1 MLSLGAVEIC
11 HLYISPGHNFVGH
24 HGQEPDDYPMI
35 EVPRIECVAGRGI
48 RGDRYFDFKD
58 DYKGQ
63 ITFFSLEVFDELRQV
78 LGLGQRSPAGARR
91 NIIVRDVDLNELID
105 EDFEV
110 QGVRFHGMEECRPC
124 YWMDRAIA
132 RGTEEFLKGRGG
144 LRAKI
149 LSAGEL
155 HSTARFAER
164 KTYER
169 LAIASLLKG
178 EGGVKVLMWVL
189 SHGGQLL
196 PSASAALRRGRQSAR
211 LREEET
217 RNAGPTLSAVLL
229 AGGESR
235 RMGRDKATLLF
246 HGKRLWQIQLE
257 TLRKLKPAEIFV
269 SARTDRAWRSADVQ
283 FVADDPP
290 SRGPLSGLAAS
301 LAQMH
306 TAHLLALAVDMPF
319 MSEQYLK
326 FLSAQM
332 EPGIGVVPTIHNR
345 AEPLVAIYP
354 REAVADFRS
363 ALASTDF
370 SLQSV
375 VRRLVERGKLREVRV
390 KKHETKLFLNV
401 NELSDAAAL

>member
-1 MLSLGAVEIC
+1 
-11 HLYISPGHNFVGH
+11 
-24 HGQEPDDYPMI
+24 
-35 EVPRIECVAGRGI
+35 
-48 RGDRYFDFKD
+48 
-58 DYKGQ
+58 
-63 ITFFSLEVFDELRQV
+63 
-78 LGLGQRSPAGARR
+78 
-91 NIIVRDVDLNELID
+91 
-105 EDFEV
+105 
-110 QGVRFHGMEECRPC
+110 
-124 YWMDRAIA
+124 
-132 RGTEEFLKGRGG
+132 
-144 LRAKI
+144 
-149 LSAGEL
+149 
-155 HSTARFAER
+155 
-164 KTYER
+164 
-169 LAIASLLKG
+169 
-178 EGGVKVLMWVL
+178 MWVL

-269 SARTDRAWRSADVQ
+269 SARTDRAWRPADVQ